1 MEEPAAAEEW
11 QGATQKRKAWAKS
24 RDSWQA
30 SEAED
35 LSAAATQLA
44 RGEEEEE
51 DDEEEEEE
59 EEEDRER
66 DHLAGGKLPLA
77 AESGHSVPN
86 EKIAIWL
93 KDCRTPLGASLDEQS
108 NPLLKGML
116 VRNGGSFEDDLSLGA
131 EANHLRSDTHMETCN
146 GMLAKEKRLQ
156 FHQKGRSM
164 NSTGSGKS
172 SATVSSVSELLELYE
187 EDPEEVLYNLGF
199 GRDEPDIASKIPA
212 RFFNSSSFARGIDIK
227 VFLNAQMQRMEV
239 ENPNFA
245 LTSRF
250 RQIEVL
256 TTVAN
261 AFSSLYS
268 QVSGTPLQKIG
279 SMNSVSSSK
288 EASSPPPLNRSNT
301 ASRLMKTLS
310 KLNLCGA
317 QQADSSGCSTPS
329 PVEKGKGPAETES
342 EENDAKND
350 SKLPK
355 FSKKKDSPSFLATVK
370 EEIASSQSNATDTHR
385 LEIVPAGTDDKHEN
399 TVSAA
404 DVQNSRLVSPQ
415 DRQCGESG
423 LLDPSSLSSSPSAP
437 NTTTCESGAPAQRPP
452 VASVGREPCMPLAN
466 PSVMNLMLQQKD
478 SFEMEEIQ
486 STEGD
491 LPHVP
496 ASHQLA
502 VTKSRKDQL
511 LRTASQHS
519 DSSGFAE
526 DSSTD
531 CSPFN
536 QLQVQESL
544 QGMGSSAD
552 SCDSETTVTSH
563 SEEQKTP
570 IAKERPCFNKFEEEE
585 EEEEDDDEEDDIS
598 QVEKGKVEAYSE
610 NLRKDGK
617 RNCDYEAEQNNGG
630 ESKSSHVSKIV
641 GGEDS
646 SKDEGIFSE
655 QKELELLEEGSDES
669 DVDNDTTFEFPQY
682 QTHHILKSLESLE
695 GDSSSPSSLDRV
707 HVALQRA
714 RMRVIGTSDS
724 RAGRSFFK
732 SKDLLRKQRQ
742 WLAES
747 GYPLRRSQSLPT
759 ALLNPVKVVSSVNVQ
774 LTPGKETL
782 CGPPSFTY
790 KYTHME
796 EDEKLTSEDDKQ
808 EDQAATSQPVCKSTL
823 FIATSSSK
831 REVPQA
837 GLRRLSEAPSP
848 TRGQSCPLQTP
859 AHMSQSTCS
868 LHSLPAEWLDRPLCE
883 HMRTL
888 STHSVPS
895 ISGSSLSA
903 LLSPFSCPFSPR
915 HSGYSHRPHAINP
928 PSTVEMQL
936 RRVLHDIRNS
946 LQNLS
951 QYPVMRG
958 QDLSAATGYTTQRSS
973 ILPLY
978 ENTFQELQVVR
989 RNLNLFRTQMM
1000 DLELAMLRQQT
1011 TVYQHMTEEE
1021 RYEADQLQSLR
1032 KSVRMELQELE
1043 MQLEERLL
1051 ALEDQLRSLHMSSP
1065 YRPQTHLGMYGS
1077 RSADNLSCPSP
1088 LNVIEPVSELMREQ
1102 SFLKS
1107 ELGLG
1112 LGDLGLEN
1120 LPAEGTESV
1129 FSHGNS
1135 DSSSVCSTASRK
1147 AGVGSSELTGKSK
1160 SQSKKLYRASVA
1172 LTPTPPVRTGTGQQ
1186 VESSEEFADSK
1197 PEMEHK
1203 LERVPLVPSFDEIHR
1218 SVEQEELQQVIRER
1232 KPWQSAVSCAPCPK
1246 LLVRKK
1252 TNIGNCHDR
1261 HMGLS
1266 QCRNRYH
1273 VTQE

>member
-1 MEEPAAAEEW
+1 MF
-11 QGATQKRKAWAKS
+11 S
-24 RDSWQA
+24 
-30 SEAED
+30 
-35 LSAAATQLA
+35 
-44 RGEEEEE
+44 
-51 DDEEEEEE
+51 
-59 EEEDRER
+59 
-66 DHLAGGKLPLA
+66 
-77 AESGHSVPN
+77 
-86 EKIAIWL
+86 
-93 KDCRTPLGASLDEQS
+93 
-108 NPLLKGML
+108 GML

-131 EANHLRSDTHMETCN
+131 EANHLRSDTQTETCN
-146 GMLAKEKRLQ
+146 GVLAKDRRLQ

-227 VFLNAQMQRMEV
+227 VFLNAQIQRMEV
-239 ENPNFA
+239 ENPSFA

-288 EASSPPPLNRSNT
+288 EASSPPPLKHSKS

-310 KLNLCGA
+310 KLNLCGT
-317 QQADSSGCSTPS
+317 QQADGSSSSIPS
-329 PVEKGKGPAETES
+329 PVEKGKGPAEVGS
-342 EENDAKND
+342 EENDVKNEA
-350 SKLPK
+350 KLPK
-355 FSKKKDSPSFLATVK
+355 YPKKKDCPSFLATVK
-370 EEIASSQSNATDTHR
+370 EEIAISQTKAANAERPAH
-385 LEIVPAGTDDKHEN
+385 LPAGTGGAQEGSVPPADGQEGRLA
-399 TVSAA
+399 SAE
-404 DVQNSRLVSPQ
+404 
-415 DRQCGESG
+415 DRPCEEPG
-423 LLDPSSLSSSPSAP
+423 LLDSPGLSSSSS
-437 NTTTCESGAPAQRPP
+437 TSDSSVLTQRLST
-452 VASVGREPCMPLAN
+452 ASPGRDPCAPLAN

-491 LPHVP
+491 LPHVS
-496 ASHQLA
+496 ATHQLA

-526 DSSTD
+526 DSTD

-570 IAKERPCFNKFEEEE
+570 IAKELPCFDKFEEEE
-585 EEEEDDDEEDDIS
+585 EDDEEEDYDDDEEDIMS
-598 QVEKGKVEAYSE
+598 QVERRKVGTSSDSRRSE
-610 NLRKDGK
+610 DRKFSDC
-617 RNCDYEAEQNNGG
+617 RTEQNQGQ
-630 ESKSSHVSKIV
+630 ESKSSHVSETV
-641 GGEDS
+641 QGEVS
-646 SKDEGIFSE
+646 SKEEDISSE
-655 QKELELLEEGSDES
+655 HKESDLLEEGS
-669 DVDNDTTFEFPQY
+669 VFEFPQY
-682 QTHHILKSLESLE
+682 HTHHILRSMQSLE
-695 GDSSSPSSLDRV
+695 GDGSSTSSVDRV
-707 HVALQRA
+707 QVALQRA
-714 RMRVIGTSDS
+714 ELRIINSPDS
-724 RAGRSFFK
+724 KARCTLLK
-732 SKDLLRKQRQ
+732 SKDLLRKQKL
-742 WLAES
+742 WFAEP
-747 GYPLRRSQSLPT
+747 GFPLRRSQSLPT
-759 ALLNPVKVVSSVNVQ
+759 ALLNPVKVVSSMNVQ

-782 CGPPSFTY
+782 CSPPSFTY
-790 KYTHME
+790 KYTQVE
-796 EDEKLTSEDDKQ
+796 EDKKAASEDDRS
-808 EDQAATSQPVCKSTL
+808 EDEAASSHPVCKSTL
-823 FIATSSSK
+823 FIAPSSSK
-831 REVPQA
+831 KEVPQA
-837 GLRRLSEAPSP
+837 GPSRLPEELSP
-848 TRGQSCPLQTP
+848 TRVQSCPLHTP
-859 AHMSQSTCS
+859 AAMSQSTCS
-868 LHSLPAEWLDRPLCE
+868 LHSLPTEWQDRPLCE

-888 STHSVPS
+888 SSHSVPS
-895 ISGSSLSA
+895 ISGSSFSA
-903 LLSPFSCPFSPR
+903 MLPPFSCPFFPR
-915 HSGYSHRPHAINP
+915 HGVPHRPPAMNP

-1000 DLELAMLRQQT
+1000 DLELTMLRQQT

-1021 RYEADQLQSLR
+1021 RFEADQLQSLR

-1043 MQLEERLL
+1043 MQLEDRLL

-1065 YRPQTHLGMYGS
+1065 YRPQTHIGMYGS

-1088 LNVIEPVSELMREQ
+1088 LNVIEPVSELIREQ

-1112 LGDLGLEN
+1112 LGELGLET
-1120 LPAEGTESV
+1120 LPAEGAESV

-1135 DSSSVCSTASRK
+1135 DSSSVCSGHTGRK
-1147 AGVGSSELTGKSK
+1147 AK

-1172 LTPTPPVRTGTGQQ
+1172 LTPTPPVRAGTGQP
-1186 VESSEEFADSK
+1186 VESSEEFADSR
-1197 PEMEHK
+1197 PEVEHK
-1203 LERVPLVPSFDEIHR
+1203 LEKVPLMPSVDEIHKA
-1218 SVEQEELQQVIRER
+1218 VEQEELQQVIREIKESIVGEIR
-1232 KPWQSAVSCAPCPK
+1232 REIVSGLLAAVSPQSRSATAK
-1246 LLVRKK
+1246 Q
-1252 TNIGNCHDR
+1252 D
-1261 HMGLS
+1261 
-1266 QCRNRYH
+1266 
-1273 VTQE
+1273 TQP

>member
-1 MEEPAAAEEW
+1 
-11 QGATQKRKAWAKS
+11 
-24 RDSWQA
+24 
-30 SEAED
+30 
-35 LSAAATQLA
+35 
-44 RGEEEEE
+44 
-51 DDEEEEEE
+51 
-59 EEEDRER
+59 
-66 DHLAGGKLPLA
+66 
-77 AESGHSVPN
+77 HSVPN

-131 EANHLRSDTHMETCN
+131 EANHLRSDTQMETCN
-146 GMLAKEKRLQ
+146 GVLAKDRRLQ

-172 SATVSSVSELLELYE
+172 STTVSSVSELLELYE

-227 VFLNAQMQRMEV
+227 VFLNAQIQRMEV
-239 ENPNFA
+239 ENPSFA

-317 QQADSSGCSTPS
+317 QQADGSSCSSPS
-329 PVEKGKGPAETES
+329 PVEKGKSLAEVGS
-342 EENDAKND
+342 EENDVKNE

-355 FSKKKDSPSFLATVK
+355 YSKKKDSPSFLATVK
-370 EEIASSQSNATDTHR
+370 EEIASGQAKAVNTQR
-385 LEIVPAGTDDKHEN
+385 PADLPAVTDDMREG
-399 TVSAA
+399 TVPPT
-404 DVQNSRLVSPQ
+404 DVQGGRLASAQ
-415 DRQCGESG
+415 DRPCEELG
-423 LLDPSSLSSSPSAP
+423 LLDSPGLSSSSSTSDSSVLTQRLSTASPGRDPCAP
-437 NTTTCESGAPAQRPP
+437 LT
-452 VASVGREPCMPLAN
+452 N
-466 PSVMNLMLQQKD
+466 PSITNLMLQQKD

-496 ASHQLA
+496 ATHQLA

-570 IAKERPCFNKFEEEE
+570 IAKELPCFDKFEEEE
-585 EEEEDDDEEDDIS
+585 EEDEEEDDDDEEDIIS
-598 QVEKGKVEAYSE
+598 QVERQKVGASSDDRSKED
-610 NLRKDGK
+610 RKVI
-617 RNCDYEAEQNNGG
+617 DYKTEQDEGQ
-630 ESKSSHVSKIV
+630 ESKSSHISERVQ
-641 GGEDS
+641 GEIS
-646 SKDEGIFSE
+646 SKEEDISSE
-655 QKELELLEEGSDES
+655 QKESDLLEEGGI
-669 DVDNDTTFEFPQY
+669 FEFPQY
-682 QTHHILKSLESLE
+682 HTHHILKSMESLE
-695 GDSSSPSSLDRV
+695 GGGSSPSSVDRV

-714 RMRVIGTSDS
+714 EMRIISSPDS
-724 RAGRSFFK
+724 RARCTLLK
-732 SKDLLRKQRQ
+732 SKDLLRKQRL
-742 WLAES
+742 WFAES

-782 CGPPSFTY
+782 CSPPSFTY
-790 KYTHME
+790 KYTRVE
-796 EDEKLTSEDDKQ
+796 EDEKAASGNDKSED
-808 EDQAATSQPVCKSTL
+808 EAAASQPVCKSTL
-823 FIATSSSK
+823 FIAPSSSK
-831 REVPQA
+831 KEMPQT
-837 GLRRLSEAPSP
+837 GPTRLSEELSP
-848 TRGQSCPLQTP
+848 TRVQSCPLHTAAP
-859 AHMSQSTCS
+859 MSQSTCS
-868 LHSLPAEWLDRPLCE
+868 LHSLPTEWQDRPLCE
-883 HMRTL
+883 HMRTF

-895 ISGSSLSA
+895 VSSSSFSA
-903 LLSPFSCPFSPR
+903 MLSPFSCPFFPR
-915 HSGYSHRPHAINP
+915 HGVPHRPLAVNP

-1000 DLELAMLRQQT
+1000 DLELTMLRQQT

-1065 YRPQTHLGMYGS
+1065 YRPQTHIGMYGS

-1088 LNVIEPVSELMREQ
+1088 LNVIEPVSELIREQ

-1112 LGDLGLEN
+1112 LGELGLET

-1135 DSSSVCSTASRK
+1135 DSSSVCSGHTGRK
-1147 AGVGSSELTGKSK
+1147 GGVGSSELIGKSK

-1172 LTPTPPVRTGTGQQ
+1172 LTPTPPVRVSTGQQ
-1186 VESSEEFADSK
+1186 VEISEEFADSK
-1197 PEMEHK
+1197 PEVEHK
-1203 LERVPLVPSFDEIHR
+1203 LEKVPLMPSVDEIHKT
-1218 SVEQEELQQVIRER
+1218 VEQEELQQVIREIKESIVGEIR
-1232 KPWQSAVSCAPCPK
+1232 REIVSGLLAAVSPQSRSPTAK
-1246 LLVRKK
+1246 Q
-1252 TNIGNCHDR
+1252 D
-1261 HMGLS
+1261 
-1266 QCRNRYH
+1266 
-1273 VTQE
+1273 TQ

>member
-1 MEEPAAAEEW
+1 
-11 QGATQKRKAWAKS
+11 
-24 RDSWQA
+24 
-30 SEAED
+30 
-35 LSAAATQLA
+35 
-44 RGEEEEE
+44 
-51 DDEEEEEE
+51 
-59 EEEDRER
+59 
-66 DHLAGGKLPLA
+66 
-77 AESGHSVPN
+77 
-86 EKIAIWL
+86 
-93 KDCRTPLGASLDEQS
+93 
-108 NPLLKGML
+108 ML

-131 EANHLRSDTHMETCN
+131 EANHLRSDTQTETCN
-146 GMLAKEKRLQ
+146 AVPAKERRLQ

-227 VFLNAQMQRMEV
+227 VFLNAQIQRMEV
-239 ENPNFA
+239 ENPSFA

-310 KLNLCGA
+310 KLNLCGT
-317 QQADSSGCSTPS
+317 QQVDGSGSSTPS
-329 PVEKGKGPAETES
+329 PVEKGKSPAELGS
-342 EENDAKND
+342 EENDVKNE

-355 FSKKKDSPSFLATVK
+355 CSKKKDSPSFLATVK
-370 EEIASSQSNATDTHR
+370 EEIASSQTNTVDKHK
-385 LEIVPAGTDDKHEN
+385 PANLPAETDDKREG
-399 TVSAA
+399 TVPAA
-404 DVQNSRLVSPQ
+404 DVQSSSSASAQ
-415 DRQCGESG
+415 DRPCEESC
-423 LLDPSSLSSSPSAP
+423 LPDLPSLSSNSSTSNSNIP
-437 NTTTCESGAPAQRPP
+437 TQRLP
-452 VASVGREPCMPLAN
+452 VAQPGRDSCTPLTN
-466 PSVMNLMLQQKD
+466 PSIMNLVLQQKD

-491 LPHVP
+491 LPQVS
-496 ASHQLA
+496 ASYQLA

-511 LRTASQHS
+511 LRTTSQHS

-570 IAKERPCFNKFEEEE
+570 IAKELPCFNKFEEEDE
-585 EEEEDDDEEDDIS
+585 DNGDEDDDDEDEEDIIS
-598 QVEKGKVEAYSE
+598 QVERQKVGGPENRKSE
-610 NLRKDGK
+610 DRKII
-617 RNCDYEAEQNNGG
+617 DYETEQNQGV
-630 ESKSSHVSKIV
+630 ESKSSHISETVQ
-641 GGEDS
+641 GEVS
-646 SKDEGIFSE
+646 SKEEDISSE
-655 QKELELLEEGSDES
+655 QKEFDLLEEDS
-669 DVDNDTTFEFPQY
+669 VFEFPQY
-682 QTHHILKSLESLE
+682 HTHHILKSVESLE
-695 GDSSSPSSLDRV
+695 GGGSSASSVDRV

-714 RMRVIGTSDS
+714 EMRIVSTSDS
-724 RAGRSFFK
+724 RAGRTLLK
-732 SKDLLRKQRQ
+732 SKDLLRKQRL
-742 WLAES
+742 WFSET

-782 CGPPSFTY
+782 CSAPSFTY
-790 KYTHME
+790 KYTRAE
-796 EDEKLTSEDDKQ
+796 ETEKGMSDNDKSEG
-808 EDQAATSQPVCKSTL
+808 EAATSQPVCKSTL
-823 FIATSSSK
+823 FIAPSSSK
-831 REVPQA
+831 KEVPQT
-837 GLRRLSEAPSP
+837 GPNKLSEEPSP
-848 TRGQSCPLQTP
+848 TSVQSCPLHAP

-868 LHSLPAEWLDRPLCE
+868 LHSLPTEWQDRPLCE
-883 HMRTL
+883 HLRTL

-895 ISGSSLSA
+895 ISGSSFSA
-903 LLSPFSCPFSPR
+903 LPSPFGCSFSPR
-915 HSGYSHRPHAINP
+915 HAGFPHRPHAINP

-958 QDLSAATGYTTQRSS
+958 QDLSAATSYTTQRSS

-1000 DLELAMLRQQT
+1000 DLELTMLRQQT

-1051 ALEDQLRSLHMSSP
+1051 ALEDQLRSMHMSSP
-1065 YRPQTHLGMYGS
+1065 YRPQMHVGMYGS

-1088 LNVIEPVSELMREQ
+1088 LNVIEPVSELIREQ

-1112 LGDLGLEN
+1112 LGDLGLET
-1120 LPAEGTESV
+1120 LPAEGTESI

-1135 DSSSVCSTASRK
+1135 DSSSVCSGPAGRK
-1147 AGVGSSELTGKSK
+1147 AGVGFSELTGRSK
-1160 SQSKKLYRASVA
+1160 SQSKRLYRASVA
-1172 LTPTPPVRTGTGQQ
+1172 LTPTPPVRAGTAQQ
-1186 VESSEEFADSK
+1186 VESSEELADSK
-1197 PEMEHK
+1197 PEVEHK
-1203 LERVPLVPSFDEIHR
+1203 LEKVPLMPSVEEIHKT
-1218 SVEQEELQQVIRER
+1218 VEQEELQQVIREIKESIVGEIR
-1232 KPWQSAVSCAPCPK
+1232 REIVSGLLAAVSPQSRSGTAK
-1246 LLVRKK
+1246 Q
-1252 TNIGNCHDR
+1252 D
-1261 HMGLS
+1261 
-1266 QCRNRYH
+1266 
-1273 VTQE
+1273 TQP

>member
-1 MEEPAAAEEW
+1 RDNCCYHKLVTHCKEGHEAASF
-11 QGATQKRKAWAKS
+11 KS
-24 RDSWQA
+24 SIN
-30 SEAED
+30 
-35 LSAAATQLA
+35 LFC
-44 RGEEEEE
+44 GF
-51 DDEEEEEE
+51 
-59 EEEDRER
+59 
-66 DHLAGGKLPLA
+66 
-77 AESGHSVPN
+77 
-86 EKIAIWL
+86 
-93 KDCRTPLGASLDEQS
+93 RTPLGASLDEQS

-131 EANHLRSDTHMETCN
+131 EGKGFMAGVSVSVASN
-146 GMLAKEKRLQ
+146 GVPAKERRLQ

-227 VFLNAQMQRMEV
+227 VFLNAQIQRMEV

-310 KLNLCGA
+310 KLNLCGT
-317 QQADSSGCSTPS
+317 QQADGSGCTTPS
-329 PVEKGKGPAETES
+329 PVEKGKCLSELGS
-342 EENDAKND
+342 EENDVQNE

-355 FSKKKDSPSFLATVK
+355 YSKKKDSPSFLATVK
-370 EEIASSQSNATDTHR
+370 EEIASSQTNAADTHKPANF
-385 LEIVPAGTDDKHEN
+385 PAGTDDKREG
-399 TVSAA
+399 TVLSA
-404 DVQNSRLVSPQ
+404 DMQSSSRLASAQ
-415 DRQCGESG
+415 DRLCEESG
-423 LLDPSSLSSSPSAP
+423 LLDSPNLSSSSSTSNSSTPTQRLPAP
-437 NTTTCESGAPAQRPP
+437 LPGRDSCAP
-452 VASVGREPCMPLAN
+452 LTN
-466 PSVMNLMLQQKD
+466 PSIMNLMLQQKD

-491 LPHVP
+491 LPHIP
-496 ASHQLA
+496 TSHQLA

-531 CSPFN
+531 CSSFN
-536 QLQVQESL
+536 QLQIQESL

-570 IAKERPCFNKFEEEE
+570 VAKELPCFNKFEEEE
-585 EEEEDDDEEDDIS
+585 DDDEDDDDDEEDIVS
-598 QVEKGKVEAYSE
+598 QLERQKVGIPSE
-610 NLRKDGK
+610 NRRSEDRKHI
-617 RNCDYEAEQNNGG
+617 DYETEQNQEG
-630 ESKSSHVSKIV
+630 ESKSSQISETVQGKV
-641 GGEDS
+641 S
-646 SKDEGIFSE
+646 SKEEDISSE
-655 QKELELLEEGSDES
+655 QKEMDPLEEDS
-669 DVDNDTTFEFPQY
+669 VFEFPQY
-682 QTHHILKSLESLE
+682 HTHHILKSMASLE
-695 GDSSSPSSLDRV
+695 GGGSSPSSIDRV

-714 RMRVIGTSDS
+714 EMRIVSTSDS
-724 RAGRSFFK
+724 RAGRTLLK
-732 SKDLLRKQRQ
+732 SKDLLRKQRL
-742 WLAES
+742 WFAES

-759 ALLNPVKVVSSVNVQ
+759 ALLNPVRVVSSVNVQ
-774 LTPGKETL
+774 LNPGKETL
-782 CGPPSFTY
+782 CSPLSFTY
-790 KYTHME
+790 KYTREE
-796 EDEKLTSEDDKQ
+796 EDEKVTSKNDKSED
-808 EDQAATSQPVCKSTL
+808 ETATSQPVCKSTL
-823 FIATSSSK
+823 FIAPSSSK
-831 REVPQA
+831 KEVPQS
-837 GLRRLSEAPSP
+837 GPNRLLEEQSP
-848 TRGQSCPLQTP
+848 TRVQSCPLHTP

-868 LHSLPAEWLDRPLCE
+868 LHSLPLEWQDRPLCE
-883 HMRTL
+883 HARTL

-895 ISGSSLSA
+895 ISGSSFNTFFV
-903 LLSPFSCPFSPR
+903 PFSCPFSPR
-915 HSGYSHRPHAINP
+915 HAGFSHRPHAINP

-1000 DLELAMLRQQT
+1000 DLELTMLRQQT

-1065 YRPQTHLGMYGS
+1065 YRPQTHVGMYGS

-1088 LNVIEPVSELMREQ
+1088 LNVIEPVSELIREQ

-1107 ELGLG
+1107 ELGLD
-1112 LGDLGLEN
+1112 LGDLGLET

-1135 DSSSVCSTASRK
+1135 DSSSVCSSHAGRK

-1172 LTPTPPVRTGTGQQ
+1172 LTPTPPMRPSAGQQ
-1186 VESSEEFADSK
+1186 AEGSEELADST
-1197 PEMEHK
+1197 PEVEHK
-1203 LERVPLVPSFDEIHR
+1203 LEKVPFMPSVDEIHKT
-1218 SVEQEELQQVIRER
+1218 VEQEELQQVIREIKESIVGEIR
-1232 KPWQSAVSCAPCPK
+1232 REIVSGLLAAVSPQSRSATAK
-1246 LLVRKK
+1246 Q
-1252 TNIGNCHDR
+1252 D
-1261 HMGLS
+1261 
-1266 QCRNRYH
+1266 
-1273 VTQE
+1273 TQ

>member
-1 MEEPAAAEEW
+1 MEEPAAAAER
-11 QGATQKRKAWAKS
+11 QGATQKRKAWARS

-30 SEAED
+30 SEAEEP
-35 LSAAATQLA
+35 AAAA
-44 RGEEEEE
+44 A
-51 DDEEEEEE
+51 
-59 EEEDRER
+59 EDREQ
-66 DHLAGGKLPLA
+66 DAEQDAEDLAGGKLPPA
-77 AESGHSVPN
+77 AAAGHGVPN

-131 EANHLRSDTHMETCN
+131 EANHLRSDTQMETCN
-146 GMLAKEKRLQ
+146 GMLAKERRLQ
-156 FHQKGRSM
+156 FHQKERSM

-317 QQADSSGCSTPS
+317 QQADGGGCSTPS
-329 PVEKGKGPAETES
+329 PVDKGKSPVELGS
-342 EENDAKND
+342 EENDGKNE

-355 FSKKKDSPSFLATVK
+355 HSKKKDSPSLLATVK
-370 EEIASSQSNATDTHR
+370 EEMAAYQTNTTDMHKPAN
-385 LEIVPAGTDDKHEN
+385 LPAGTNDMQES
-399 TVSAA
+399 TVPSA
-404 DVQNSRLVSPQ
+404 DVLNSKLESPPH
-415 DRQCGESG
+415 RPCEESD
-423 LLDPSSLSSSPSAP
+423 LLDSPNLSSDS
-437 NTTTCESGAPAQRPP
+437 NTSSESESSTQMQRPP
-452 VASVGREPCMPLAN
+452 TSSPGKEPCAPIAN
-466 PSVMNLMLQQKD
+466 PSIMNLMLPQKD

-491 LPHVP
+491 VPHVP
-496 ASHQLA
+496 ASHQLVVA
-502 VTKSRKDQL
+502 KSRKDQL

-531 CSPFN
+531 CFSFN
-536 QLQVQESL
+536 HLQVHESL

-570 IAKERPCFNKFEEEE
+570 IAKELLFFSKFEEEE
-585 EEEEDDDEEDDIS
+585 EDEDDDEEEDEDVLS
-598 QVEKGKVEAYSE
+598 EMERRKVEASSE
-610 NLRKDGK
+610 NRRKDGK
-617 RNCDYEAEQNNGG
+617 NIPEYETEQKQEG
-630 ESKSSHVSKIV
+630 ESKSSHISETVQAEV
-641 GGEDS
+641 S
-646 SKDEGIFSE
+646 SKGENISNE
-655 QKELELLEEGSDES
+655 QKELELLEEDSDES
-669 DVDNDTTFEFPQY
+669 DLDKSSAFEFPQY
-682 QTHHILKSLESLE
+682 QTHHILKPVESLE
-695 GDSSSPSSLDRV
+695 AGGSLPSSVDRV

-714 RMRVIGTSDS
+714 QMKIIGTSDS
-724 RAGRSFFK
+724 RAGRTLLK
-732 SKDLLRKQRQ
+732 SKDLLKKQRC
-742 WLAES
+742 WFAES

-774 LTPGKETL
+774 LTPGRETL
-782 CGPPSFTY
+782 CSPPSFTY
-790 KYTHME
+790 KYTPV
-796 EDEKLTSEDDKQ
+796 EDNENLPSEKDKSEGKP
-808 EDQAATSQPVCKSTL
+808 AASQPVCRSTL
-823 FIATSSSK
+823 FIAPSSSK
-831 REVPQA
+831 KE
-837 GLRRLSEAPSP
+837 
-848 TRGQSCPLQTP
+848 
-859 AHMSQSTCS
+859 MSQSGPSRLPEEPSHARVQSCLLHIPAHLSQSACS
-868 LHSLPAEWLDRPLCE
+868 LHSLHSEWQDRPLCE

-895 ISGSSLSA
+895 ISGSSFGA
-903 LLSPFSCPFSPR
+903 ALSPFGCPFSPR
-915 HSGYSHRPHAINP
+915 HAAYSHRPQAINP

-958 QDLSAATGYTTQRSS
+958 HDLSAATSYTTQRSS

-1000 DLELAMLRQQT
+1000 DLELTMLRQQT

-1065 YRPQTHLGMYGS
+1065 YRPQTHM
-1077 RSADNLSCPSP
+1077 
-1088 LNVIEPVSELMREQ
+1088 VSELIREQ

-1112 LGDLGLEN
+1112 LGDLGLET
-1120 LPAEGTESV
+1120 LPAEGSESV

-1135 DSSSVCSTASRK
+1135 DSSSVCSSHASRK
-1147 AGVGSSELTGKSK
+1147 AGVGSSERTGKSK

-1172 LTPTPPVRTGTGQQ
+1172 LTPTPPVRAGAGQQ
-1186 VESSEEFADSK
+1186 VESSEELTDSK
-1197 PEMEHK
+1197 SEVEHK
-1203 LERVPLVPSFDEIHR
+1203 LEKAPLVPSVDEIHK
-1218 SVEQEELQQVIRER
+1218 SVEQEELQQVIREIKESIVGEIR
-1232 KPWQSAVSCAPCPK
+1232 REIVSGLLAAVSPPSRSATAK
-1246 LLVRKK
+1246 Q
-1252 TNIGNCHDR
+1252 D
-1261 HMGLS
+1261 S
-1266 QCRNRYH
+1266 QP
-1273 VTQE
+1273 

>member
-1 MEEPAAAEEW
+1 
-11 QGATQKRKAWAKS
+11 
-24 RDSWQA
+24 
-30 SEAED
+30 
-35 LSAAATQLA
+35 
-44 RGEEEEE
+44 
-51 DDEEEEEE
+51 
-59 EEEDRER
+59 
-66 DHLAGGKLPLA
+66 
-77 AESGHSVPN
+77 
-86 EKIAIWL
+86 
-93 KDCRTPLGASLDEQS
+93 
-108 NPLLKGML
+108 
-116 VRNGGSFEDDLSLGA
+116 NGV
-131 EANHLRSDTHMETCN
+131 
-146 GMLAKEKRLQ
+146 LAKDRRLQ

-227 VFLNAQMQRMEV
+227 VFLNAQIQRMEV
-239 ENPNFA
+239 ENPSFA

-288 EASSPPPLNRSNT
+288 EASSPPPLNHSNT
-301 ASRLMKTLS
+301 ASRLIKTLS
-310 KLNLCGA
+310 KLNLYGT
-317 QQADSSGCSTPS
+317 QQADSSG
-329 PVEKGKGPAETES
+329 
-342 EENDAKND
+342 
-350 SKLPK
+350 
-355 FSKKKDSPSFLATVK
+355 
-370 EEIASSQSNATDTHR
+370 
-385 LEIVPAGTDDKHEN
+385 
-399 TVSAA
+399 
-404 DVQNSRLVSPQ
+404 
-415 DRQCGESG
+415 
-423 LLDPSSLSSSPSAP
+423 SSSPSPADKGKSPAEVGNEENDVKNETKLPKHPKKKDCLPFLAP
-437 NTTTCESGAPAQRPP
+437 VKEE
-452 VASVGREPCMPLAN
+452 VASNQTKAANAERPAHLPAVAGAAQEGAVPPADGQGGRLTNAQDGPCEEPGLLDSPGLSSSSSTSDSSVLTQRLSTAWPGRDPCAPLAN
-466 PSVMNLMLQQKD
+466 PSIVNLMLQQKD

-491 LPHVP
+491 LPHVS
-496 ASHQLA
+496 ATHQLA

-526 DSSTD
+526 DSTD

-563 SEEQKTP
+563 GEEQKTP
-570 IAKERPCFNKFEEEE
+570 IAKELPCFEKF
-585 EEEEDDDEEDDIS
+585 EEEEDDDDEEDYDDDEEDILS
-598 QVEKGKVEAYSE
+598 QVETRKVGSSSDSRRSE
-610 NLRKDGK
+610 DRKFSDCK
-617 RNCDYEAEQNNGG
+617 TVQNRGQ
-630 ESKSSHVSKIV
+630 ESKSSHISETVQ
-641 GGEDS
+641 GEAS
-646 SKDEGIFSE
+646 SQQEDISSE
-655 QKELELLEEGSDES
+655 QKESDMLVEGN
-669 DVDNDTTFEFPQY
+669 VFEFPQY
-682 QTHHILKSLESLE
+682 HTHHILKSMQSLE
-695 GDSSSPSSLDRV
+695 GGDSSTSSVDRIQ
-707 HVALQRA
+707 VALQRA
-714 RMRVIGTSDS
+714 ELRIINSPNS
-724 RAGRSFFK
+724 KARSTLLK
-732 SKDLLRKQRQ
+732 SKDLLKKQTL
-742 WLAES
+742 WFTES

-782 CGPPSFTY
+782 CSPPSFTY
-790 KYTHME
+790 KYTQME
-796 EDEKLTSEDDKQ
+796 EDKKAASDNDRYED
-808 EDQAATSQPVCKSTL
+808 EAASSHPVCKSTL
-823 FIATSSSK
+823 FIAPSSSK
-831 REVPQA
+831 KDVPQA
-837 GLRRLSEAPSP
+837 GSSRLSEELSP
-848 TRGQSCPLQTP
+848 TRVQSCPLHTP
-859 AHMSQSTCS
+859 AAMSQSTCS
-868 LHSLPAEWLDRPLCE
+868 LHSLPTEWQDRPLCE

-888 STHSVPS
+888 STHSIPS
-895 ISGSSLSA
+895 ISGSSFSA
-903 LLSPFSCPFSPR
+903 MLSPFSCPFFPR
-915 HSGYSHRPHAINP
+915 HGVPHRPLAMNP

-951 QYPVMRG
+951 QYPVMRS

-1000 DLELAMLRQQT
+1000 DLELTMLRQQT

-1021 RYEADQLQSLR
+1021 RFEADQLQSLR

-1051 ALEDQLRSLHMSSP
+1051 ALEDQLRSLHMASP
-1065 YRPQTHLGMYGS
+1065 YRPQTHIGMYGS

-1088 LNVIEPVSELMREQ
+1088 LNVIEPVSELIREQ

-1112 LGDLGLEN
+1112 LGELGLET

-1135 DSSSVCSTASRK
+1135 DSSSVCSGHTGRK
-1147 AGVGSSELTGKSK
+1147 AK
-1160 SQSKKLYRASVA
+1160 SQSRKLYRASVA
-1172 LTPTPPVRTGTGQQ
+1172 LTPTPPVRAGTGQL
-1186 VESSEEFADSK
+1186 VEGSEELADSK
-1197 PEMEHK
+1197 PEVEHR
-1203 LERVPLVPSFDEIHR
+1203 LEKVPLMPSVDEIHKA
-1218 SVEQEELQQVIRER
+1218 VEQEELQQVIREIKESIVGEIR
-1232 KPWQSAVSCAPCPK
+1232 REIVSGLLAAVSPQSRSATAK
-1246 LLVRKK
+1246 Q
-1252 TNIGNCHDR
+1252 D
-1261 HMGLS
+1261 
-1266 QCRNRYH
+1266 
-1273 VTQE
+1273 TQP

>member
-1 MEEPAAAEEW
+1 MEQPPAAEEW

-35 LSAAATQLA
+35 FSAAALA
-44 RGEEEEE
+44 RGEEEE
-51 DDEEEEEE
+51 
-59 EEEDRER
+59 
-66 DHLAGGKLPLA
+66 GC
-77 AESGHSVPN
+77 HSVPN

-131 EANHLRSDTHMETCN
+131 EANHLRSDTQTETCN
-146 GMLAKEKRLQ
+146 GVLAKDRRLQ

-227 VFLNAQMQRMEV
+227 VFLNAQIQRMEV
-239 ENPNFA
+239 ENPSFA

-310 KLNLCGA
+310 KLNLCGT
-317 QQADSSGCSTPS
+317 QQADGSSCSSPS
-329 PVEKGKGPAETES
+329 PVEKGRSPAEVGS
-342 EENDAKND
+342 EENDAKNE
-350 SKLPK
+350 SKLAKYP
-355 FSKKKDSPSFLATVK
+355 KKKDCPSFLATVK
-370 EEIASSQSNATDTHR
+370 EEIASSQTKAASTER
-385 LEIVPAGTDDKHEN
+385 PAHLPAMTDDAQEG
-399 TVSAA
+399 TVPPV
-404 DVQNSRLVSPQ
+404 DVQGGRLTSAQ
-415 DRQCGESG
+415 DRPCEESS
-423 LLDPSSLSSSPSAP
+423 LLDSPGLSSSSS
-437 NTTTCESGAPAQRPP
+437 TSDSSVLTQRLST
-452 VASVGREPCMPLAN
+452 ASPGRDPCAPLAN
-466 PSVMNLMLQQKD
+466 PFITNLMLQQKD

-491 LPHVP
+491 LPHVS
-496 ASHQLA
+496 ATHQLA

-570 IAKERPCFNKFEEEE
+570 IAKELPSFDKFEEEE
-585 EEEEDDDEEDDIS
+585 EEDDEEEDYDDDEEDIIS
-598 QVEKGKVEAYSE
+598 QVERRKVVGTSDSKRSE
-610 NLRKDGK
+610 DRKI
-617 RNCDYEAEQNNGG
+617 NDYKTEQNQGQ
-630 ESKSSHVSKIV
+630 ESKSSHISETVQ
-641 GGEDS
+641 GEVS
-646 SKDEGIFSE
+646 SKEEDTSSE
-655 QKELELLEEGSDES
+655 QKELDLLEEGS
-669 DVDNDTTFEFPQY
+669 VFEFPQY
-682 QTHHILKSLESLE
+682 HTHHILKSVGSLE
-695 GDSSSPSSLDRV
+695 GGGSSPSSVDRV
-707 HVALQRA
+707 QVALQRA
-714 RMRVIGTSDS
+714 EMRIISSPDS
-724 RAGRSFFK
+724 KARCTLLK
-732 SKDLLRKQRQ
+732 SKDLLRKQRL
-742 WLAES
+742 WFAES

-782 CGPPSFTY
+782 CSPPSFTY
-790 KYTHME
+790 KYTRVQ
-796 EDEKLTSEDDKQ
+796 EDEKAASDNDRSED
-808 EDQAATSQPVCKSTL
+808 EAASGPVCKSTL
-823 FIATSSSK
+823 FIAPSSPK
-831 REVPQA
+831 KEVPQA
-837 GLRRLSEAPSP
+837 GPSRLSEELSP
-848 TRGQSCPLQTP
+848 TRAQSCPLHTP
-859 AHMSQSTCS
+859 AAMSQSTCS
-868 LHSLPAEWLDRPLCE
+868 LHSLPTEWQDRPLCE

-895 ISGSSLSA
+895 ISGSSFGA
-903 LLSPFSCPFSPR
+903 MLSPFNCPFFPR
-915 HSGYSHRPHAINP
+915 HGVPHRPLAINP

-958 QDLSAATGYTTQRSS
+958 QDLSATGYTTQRSS

-1000 DLELAMLRQQT
+1000 DLELTMLRQQT

-1065 YRPQTHLGMYGS
+1065 YRPQTHIGMYGS

-1088 LNVIEPVSELMREQ
+1088 LNVIEPVSELIREQ

-1112 LGDLGLEN
+1112 LGELGLET

-1135 DSSSVCSTASRK
+1135 DSSSVCSGHTGRK
-1147 AGVGSSELTGKSK
+1147 AK

-1172 LTPTPPVRTGTGQQ
+1172 LTPTPPARAGTGQQ
-1186 VESSEEFADSK
+1186 VESSEELADSK
-1197 PEMEHK
+1197 PEVEHK
-1203 LERVPLVPSFDEIHR
+1203 LEKVPLMPSVDEIHKT
-1218 SVEQEELQQVIRER
+1218 VEQEELQQVIREIKESIVGEIR
-1232 KPWQSAVSCAPCPK
+1232 REIVSGLLAAVSPQSRSATAK
-1246 LLVRKK
+1246 Q
-1252 TNIGNCHDR
+1252 D
-1261 HMGLS
+1261 
-1266 QCRNRYH
+1266 
-1273 VTQE
+1273 TQ

>member
-1 MEEPAAAEEW
+1 MEEPAAAEEQ
-11 QGATQKRKAWAKS
+11 QGATQKRKAWARS

-30 SEAED
+30 SEAEEP
-35 LSAAATQLA
+35 AAERA
-44 RGEEEEE
+44 RGEQEREQQQQQ
-51 DDEEEEEE
+51 EEEEEE
-59 EEEDRER
+59 RED
-66 DHLAGGKLPLA
+66 LAGGKLPPA
-77 AESGHSVPN
+77 AAAGHGVPD

-131 EANHLRSDTHMETCN
+131 EANHLRSDTQMETCN
-146 GMLAKEKRLQ
+146 GMLAKERRLQ

-317 QQADSSGCSTPS
+317 QQADSGGCSTPS
-329 PVEKGKGPAETES
+329 PVDKGKSPAELGS
-342 EENDAKND
+342 EENDVKNE

-355 FSKKKDSPSFLATVK
+355 HSKKKDSPSLLATVK
-370 EEIASSQSNATDTHR
+370 EEMAAYQTNTTDIHKPAD
-385 LEIVPAGTDDKHEN
+385 LPAGTNDMQKG
-399 TVSAA
+399 TVPSA
-404 DVQNSRLVSPQ
+404 DVPNSKLASPWHS
-415 DRQCGESG
+415 EEFH
-423 LLDPSSLSSSPSAP
+423 LLDSPNLSSDS
-437 NTTTCESGAPAQRPP
+437 NTSSESESSTQMQRPP
-452 VASVGREPCMPLAN
+452 TSSPGKEPCARIAN
-466 PSVMNLMLQQKD
+466 PSVMNLMLPQKD

-496 ASHQLA
+496 TSHQL
-502 VTKSRKDQL
+502 VVVKSRKDQL

-531 CSPFN
+531 CFSFN
-536 QLQVQESL
+536 HLQVHESL

-570 IAKERPCFNKFEEEE
+570 IAKELLFFNKFEEEE
-585 EEEEDDDEEDDIS
+585 EEDEDDEEEEEEEDILS
-598 QVEKGKVEAYSE
+598 EMERRKVEASSE
-610 NLRKDGK
+610 NRRKDSK
-617 RNCDYEAEQNNGG
+617 NIPEYETEQKQEG
-630 ESKSSHVSKIV
+630 ESKSSHISETVQAEVSSK
-641 GGEDS
+641 GEDIS
-646 SKDEGIFSE
+646 SE

-669 DVDNDTTFEFPQY
+669 DLDKSSAFEFPQY
-682 QTHHILKSLESLE
+682 QTHHILKPVELLETGGSL
-695 GDSSSPSSLDRV
+695 PSSVDRV

-714 RMRVIGTSDS
+714 QMKIISTSDS
-724 RAGRSFFK
+724 RAGRTLLK
-732 SKDLLRKQRQ
+732 SKDLLRKQRC
-742 WLAES
+742 WFAES
-747 GYPLRRSQSLPT
+747 GYPLRRSRSLPT

-782 CGPPSFTY
+782 CSPPSFTY
-790 KYTHME
+790 KYTPA
-796 EDEKLTSEDDKQ
+796 EDNENLTSEKDKS
-808 EDQAATSQPVCKSTL
+808 EGKPAASQPVCKSTL
-823 FIATSSSK
+823 FIAPSSSK
-831 REVPQA
+831 KEVSQSGPS
-837 GLRRLSEAPSP
+837 RLPEEPSHA
-848 TRGQSCPLQTP
+848 RVQSCPLHIP
-859 AHMSQSTCS
+859 AHVSQSACS
-868 LHSLPAEWLDRPLCE
+868 LHSLHSEWQDRPLCE

-895 ISGSSLSA
+895 ISGSSFGA
-903 LLSPFSCPFSPR
+903 ALSPFGCPLSPR
-915 HSGYSHRPHAINP
+915 HAGCSHRPHAISP

-958 QDLSAATGYTTQRSS
+958 HDLSAATSYTTQRSS

-1000 DLELAMLRQQT
+1000 DLELTMLRQQT

-1065 YRPQTHLGMYGS
+1065 YRPQTHMGMYGN
-1077 RSADNLSCPSP
+1077 RSTDNLSCPSP
-1088 LNVIEPVSELMREQ
+1088 LNVIEPVSELIREQ

-1112 LGDLGLEN
+1112 LGDLGLET
-1120 LPAEGTESV
+1120 LPAEGSESV

-1135 DSSSVCSTASRK
+1135 DSSSVCSSHASRK

-1172 LTPTPPVRTGTGQQ
+1172 LTPAPPVRAGAGQQ
-1186 VESSEEFADSK
+1186 VESSEELADSK
-1197 PEMEHK
+1197 SEVEHK
-1203 LERVPLVPSFDEIHR
+1203 LEKVLLVPSVDEIHK
-1218 SVEQEELQQVIRER
+1218 SVEQEELQQVIREIKESIVGEIR
-1232 KPWQSAVSCAPCPK
+1232 REIVSGLLAAVSSPSRSATAK
-1246 LLVRKK
+1246 Q
-1252 TNIGNCHDR
+1252 D
-1261 HMGLS
+1261 S
-1266 QCRNRYH
+1266 QP
-1273 VTQE
+1273 

>member
-1 MEEPAAAEEW
+1 
-11 QGATQKRKAWAKS
+11 
-24 RDSWQA
+24 
-30 SEAED
+30 
-35 LSAAATQLA
+35 
-44 RGEEEEE
+44 
-51 DDEEEEEE
+51 
-59 EEEDRER
+59 
-66 DHLAGGKLPLA
+66 
-77 AESGHSVPN
+77 
-86 EKIAIWL
+86 
-93 KDCRTPLGASLDEQS
+93 RTPLGASLDEQS

-131 EANHLRSDTHMETCN
+131 EGVFSACVDSN
-146 GMLAKEKRLQ
+146 GVLAKERRLQ

-227 VFLNAQMQRMEV
+227 VFLNAQIQRMEV

-310 KLNLCGA
+310 KLNLCGT
-317 QQADSSGCSTPS
+317 QQADGGSCSTPS
-329 PVEKGKGPAETES
+329 PVEKGKSPADPGS
-342 EENDAKND
+342 EENDVKNE

-355 FSKKKDSPSFLATVK
+355 YPKKKDAPSFLATVK
-370 EEIASSQSNATDTHR
+370 EEIASSQTNAADTR
-385 LEIVPAGTDDKHEN
+385 KPANLPAGADDKREG
-399 TVSAA
+399 TVPPA
-404 DVQNSRLVSPQ
+404 DVQSSRLASTQ
-415 DRQCGESG
+415 DRLCEEPG
-423 LLDPSSLSSSPSAP
+423 LLDSPSLSSSSSTSNSSTSTQRLPMGSTGRDP
-437 NTTTCESGAPAQRPP
+437 GA
-452 VASVGREPCMPLAN
+452 PLAN
-466 PSVMNLMLQQKD
+466 PSIMNLMLHQKD

-502 VTKSRKDQL
+502 VTKSKKDQL

-563 SEEQKTP
+563 SEEQKTL
-570 IAKERPCFNKFEEEE
+570 IAKDLPCFNKFEEEE
-585 EEEEDDDEEDDIS
+585 EDDDEDEDDDEEDIIS
-598 QVEKGKVEAYSE
+598 QVERQKVGAPSE
-610 NLRKDGK
+610 NRRSEDRKVID
-617 RNCDYEAEQNNGG
+617 CETEQNQGG
-630 ESKSSHVSKIV
+630 ESKSSHISETVQ
-641 GGEDS
+641 GEIS
-646 SKDEGIFSE
+646 SNEKDISSE
-655 QKELELLEEGSDES
+655 RKELDLLEAGS
-669 DVDNDTTFEFPQY
+669 VFEFPQY
-682 QTHHILKSLESLE
+682 HTHHILKSMESLE
-695 GDSSSPSSLDRV
+695 GGGASPSSADRV

-714 RMRVIGTSDS
+714 EMRIVSTSDS
-724 RAGRSFFK
+724 RARRTLLK
-732 SKDLLRKQRQ
+732 SKDLLRKQRL
-742 WLAES
+742 WCAES

-782 CGPPSFTY
+782 CSPPSFTY
-790 KYTHME
+790 KYTHVE
-796 EDEKLTSEDDKQ
+796 EDENTMPEHDKSEG
-808 EDQAATSQPVCKSTL
+808 EAAASQPVCKSTL
-823 FIATSSSK
+823 FIAPSSSK
-831 REVPQA
+831 KE
-837 GLRRLSEAPSP
+837 GLRTGPSRLSEEPSP
-848 TRGQSCPLQTP
+848 TRVQSCPLHTP

-868 LHSLPAEWLDRPLCE
+868 LHSLPAEWQDRPLCE
-883 HMRTL
+883 HVRTL

-895 ISGSSLSA
+895 ISGSSFSA

-915 HSGYSHRPHAINP
+915 HAGFPHRPHAINP

-958 QDLSAATGYTTQRSS
+958 QDLLAATSYTTQRSS
-973 ILPLY
+973 VLPLY

-1000 DLELAMLRQQT
+1000 DLELTMLRQQT

-1065 YRPQTHLGMYGS
+1065 YRPQTHVGMYGS

-1088 LNVIEPVSELMREQ
+1088 LNVIEPVSELIREQ

-1112 LGDLGLEN
+1112 LGDLGLET

-1135 DSSSVCSTASRK
+1135 DSSSVCSGHTSRK

-1172 LTPTPPVRTGTGQQ
+1172 LTPTPPVRAGAGQQ
-1186 VESSEEFADSK
+1186 VESSEELADSK
-1197 PEMEHK
+1197 PEVEHK
-1203 LERVPLVPSFDEIHR
+1203 LEKVPLMPSADEIHKT
-1218 SVEQEELQQVIRER
+1218 VEQEELQQVIREIKESIVGEIR
-1232 KPWQSAVSCAPCPK
+1232 REIVSGLLAAVSPQSRSATAK
-1246 LLVRKK
+1246 Q
-1252 TNIGNCHDR
+1252 D
-1261 HMGLS
+1261 
-1266 QCRNRYH
+1266 
-1273 VTQE
+1273 TQ

>member
-1 MEEPAAAEEW
+1 M
-11 QGATQKRKAWAKS
+11 
-24 RDSWQA
+24 
-30 SEAED
+30 
-35 LSAAATQLA
+35 
-44 RGEEEEE
+44 
-51 DDEEEEEE
+51 
-59 EEEDRER
+59 
-66 DHLAGGKLPLA
+66 
-77 AESGHSVPN
+77 
-86 EKIAIWL
+86 
-93 KDCRTPLGASLDEQS
+93 DEQS

-131 EANHLRSDTHMETCN
+131 EENREVTNLSNLER
-146 GMLAKEKRLQ
+146 RLQ

-227 VFLNAQMQRMEV
+227 VFLNAQIQRMEV

-310 KLNLCGA
+310 KLNLCGT
-317 QQADSSGCSTPS
+317 QQADGSGCSTPS
-329 PVEKGKGPAETES
+329 PVEKGKSLAEPGN
-342 EENDAKND
+342 EENDVKNE
-350 SKLPK
+350 SKLQK
-355 FSKKKDSPSFLATVK
+355 YSKKKDSPSFLATVK
-370 EEIASSQSNATDTHR
+370 EEIASSQTNAADTHKPAD
-385 LEIVPAGTDDKHEN
+385 LPAGADDKQEG
-399 TVSAA
+399 TVPPA
-404 DVQNSRLVSPQ
+404 DVQSSRLASAQ
-415 DRQCGESG
+415 DRPCEESG
-423 LLDPSSLSSSPSAP
+423 LLDLPSLSSSSSTSNSSTPTQRLPAASPGRDPCAP
-437 NTTTCESGAPAQRPP
+437 LT
-452 VASVGREPCMPLAN
+452 N
-466 PSVMNLMLQQKD
+466 PSIMNLMLQQKD

-563 SEEQKTP
+563 SEEQKTL
-570 IAKERPCFNKFEEEE
+570 IGKELPCFNKR
-585 EEEEDDDEEDDIS
+585 
-598 QVEKGKVEAYSE
+598 KVGAPSE
-610 NLRKDGK
+610 NRGSEDRKSI
-617 RNCDYEAEQNNGG
+617 DYETEQNQGG
-630 ESKSSHVSKIV
+630 ESKSSHVSEAAQ
-641 GGEDS
+641 GEVS
-646 SKDEGIFSE
+646 SKEEDISGER
-655 QKELELLEEGSDES
+655 KELDLLEEGS
-669 DVDNDTTFEFPQY
+669 VFEFPQY
-682 QTHHILKSLESLE
+682 HTHHILKSMESLK
-695 GDSSSPSSLDRV
+695 GGGSSPSSVDRV

-714 RMRVIGTSDS
+714 EMRIVSTSDS
-724 RAGRSFFK
+724 RAGRTLLK
-732 SKDLLRKQRQ
+732 SKDLLRKQRL
-742 WLAES
+742 WFAES

-782 CGPPSFTY
+782 CSPPSFTY
-790 KYTHME
+790 KYTCVE
-796 EDEKLTSEDDKQ
+796 EDVKAMSENDKS
-808 EDQAATSQPVCKSTL
+808 EGEAAAGQPVCKSTL
-823 FIATSSSK
+823 FIAPSSSK
-831 REVPQA
+831 KEVPQT
-837 GLRRLSEAPSP
+837 GPNRLSEELSP
-848 TRGQSCPLQTP
+848 TRVQSCPLHTP

-868 LHSLPAEWLDRPLCE
+868 LHSLPTEWQDRPLCE
-883 HMRTL
+883 HVRTL

-895 ISGSSLSA
+895 ISGSSFSA

-915 HSGYSHRPHAINP
+915 HAGYPHRPHAINP

-958 QDLSAATGYTTQRSS
+958 QDLSAATGYSTQRSS

-1000 DLELAMLRQQT
+1000 DLELTMLRQQT

-1065 YRPQTHLGMYGS
+1065 YRPQTHVGMYGS

-1088 LNVIEPVSELMREQ
+1088 LNVIEPVSELIREQ

-1112 LGDLGLEN
+1112 LGDLGLET

-1135 DSSSVCSTASRK
+1135 DSSSVCSGHAGRK
-1147 AGVGSSELTGKSK
+1147 AAVGSSELTGKSK

-1172 LTPTPPVRTGTGQQ
+1172 LTPTPPVRAGAGQQ
-1186 VESSEEFADSK
+1186 MEGSEELADSK
-1197 PEMEHK
+1197 PEVEHK
-1203 LERVPLVPSFDEIHR
+1203 LEKVPLKPSVEEIHKT
-1218 SVEQEELQQVIRER
+1218 VEQEELQQVIREIKESIVGEIR
-1232 KPWQSAVSCAPCPK
+1232 REIVSGLLAAVSPQSRSATAK
-1246 LLVRKK
+1246 Q
-1252 TNIGNCHDR
+1252 D
-1261 HMGLS
+1261 
-1266 QCRNRYH
+1266 
-1273 VTQE
+1273 TQP

>member
-1 MEEPAAAEEW
+1 MEQPPAAEEW

-35 LSAAATQLA
+35 FSAAALA
-44 RGEEEEE
+44 RGQEEQEE
-51 DDEEEEEE
+51 D
-59 EEEDRER
+59 
-66 DHLAGGKLPLA
+66 LAGGELPLA
-77 AESGHSVPN
+77 TGAGCHSVPS

-131 EANHLRSDTHMETCN
+131 EANHLRSDTQTETCN
-146 GMLAKEKRLQ
+146 GVLAKDRRLQ

-227 VFLNAQMQRMEV
+227 VFLNAQIQRMEV
-239 ENPNFA
+239 ENPSFA

-310 KLNLCGA
+310 KLNLCGT
-317 QQADSSGCSTPS
+317 QQADGSSSSSPS
-329 PVEKGKGPAETES
+329 PVEKGKNPAEVGS
-342 EENDAKND
+342 EENDVKNE
-350 SKLPK
+350 SKLAKYP
-355 FSKKKDSPSFLATVK
+355 KKKDCPSFLATVK
-370 EEIASSQSNATDTHR
+370 EEIASSQAKAANTQR
-385 LEIVPAGTDDKHEN
+385 PAHLPAVTDDAQEG
-399 TVSAA
+399 TVPPADGQGGRLASA
-404 DVQNSRLVSPQ
+404 Q
-415 DRQCGESG
+415 DRPCEEPG
-423 LLDPSSLSSSPSAP
+423 LLDSPGLSSSSS
-437 NTTTCESGAPAQRPP
+437 TSDSSVLTQRLSTALP
-452 VASVGREPCMPLAN
+452 GRDPCAPLAN
-466 PSVMNLMLQQKD
+466 PSIMNLMLQQKD

-491 LPHVP
+491 LPHVS
-496 ASHQLA
+496 ATHQLA

-526 DSSTD
+526 DSTD

-570 IAKERPCFNKFEEEE
+570 IAKELPCFDKFEEEE
-585 EEEEDDDEEDDIS
+585 EEDDEEEDYDDDEEDIIS
-598 QVEKGKVEAYSE
+598 QVERRKVGASSDSRRSE
-610 NLRKDGK
+610 DRKISDCK
-617 RNCDYEAEQNNGG
+617 TEQNQGQ
-630 ESKSSHVSKIV
+630 ESKSSHISETVQGEVISKE
-641 GGEDS
+641 EDIS
-646 SKDEGIFSE
+646 SE
-655 QKELELLEEGSDES
+655 QKESDLLEEGS
-669 DVDNDTTFEFPQY
+669 VFEFPQY
-682 QTHHILKSLESLE
+682 HTHHILKSMQSLE
-695 GDSSSPSSLDRV
+695 GGSSSPSSVDRV

-714 RMRVIGTSDS
+714 EMRIISSPDS
-724 RAGRSFFK
+724 KARCTLLK
-732 SKDLLRKQRQ
+732 SKDLLRKQRL
-742 WLAES
+742 WFAES

-782 CGPPSFTY
+782 CSPPSFTY
-790 KYTHME
+790 KYTQVE
-796 EDEKLTSEDDKQ
+796 EDETAASENDRSED
-808 EDQAATSQPVCKSTL
+808 EAASSHPVCKSTL
-823 FIATSSSK
+823 FIAPSSSK
-831 REVPQA
+831 KEVPQA
-837 GLRRLSEAPSP
+837 GPSRLSEELSP
-848 TRGQSCPLQTP
+848 TRVQSCPLHTP
-859 AHMSQSTCS
+859 AAMSQSTCS
-868 LHSLPAEWLDRPLCE
+868 LHSLPTEWQDRPLCE

-895 ISGSSLSA
+895 ISSSSFSA
-903 LLSPFSCPFSPR
+903 MLSPFSCPFFPR
-915 HSGYSHRPHAINP
+915 HGVPHRPLAVNP

-1000 DLELAMLRQQT
+1000 DLELTMLRQQT

-1021 RYEADQLQSLR
+1021 RFEADQLQSLR

-1051 ALEDQLRSLHMSSP
+1051 ALEDQLRSLHTSSP
-1065 YRPQTHLGMYGS
+1065 YRPQTHIGMYGS

-1088 LNVIEPVSELMREQ
+1088 LNVIEPVSELIREQ

-1112 LGDLGLEN
+1112 LGELGLET
-1120 LPAEGTESV
+1120 LPAEGTESI

-1135 DSSSVCSTASRK
+1135 DSSSVCSGHTGRK
-1147 AGVGSSELTGKSK
+1147 AK

-1172 LTPTPPVRTGTGQQ
+1172 LTPTAPVRAGTGQQ
-1186 VESSEEFADSK
+1186 VESSEELADCK
-1197 PEMEHK
+1197 PEVEHK
-1203 LERVPLVPSFDEIHR
+1203 LEKGPLMPSVDEIHKA
-1218 SVEQEELQQVIRER
+1218 VEQEELQQVIREIKESIVGEIR
-1232 KPWQSAVSCAPCPK
+1232 REIVSGLLAAVSPQSRSAAAK
-1246 LLVRKK
+1246 Q
-1252 TNIGNCHDR
+1252 D
-1261 HMGLS
+1261 
-1266 QCRNRYH
+1266 
-1273 VTQE
+1273 TQ

>member
-1 MEEPAAAEEW
+1 MQGRNNLGLGKRLASSVGWSCSCFISPCLEPLQAPQPGVGAAGVSRVPKACQGWPCMERWSCWRGGWPRGGRKR
-11 QGATQKRKAWAKS
+11 QGEDSSLEAGLPYWRRVGTGRVGQQRQIRVCFLSSHLPSNSYCLCAFLLRWSRLSSETENQVPEQKRFFAGV
-24 RDSWQA
+24 
-30 SEAED
+30 
-35 LSAAATQLA
+35 LSVCVLY
-44 RGEEEEE
+44 
-51 DDEEEEEE
+51 
-59 EEEDRER
+59 
-66 DHLAGGKLPLA
+66 
-77 AESGHSVPN
+77 
-86 EKIAIWL
+86 
-93 KDCRTPLGASLDEQS
+93 S
-108 NPLLKGML
+108 NG
-116 VRNGGSFEDDLSLGA
+116 V
-131 EANHLRSDTHMETCN
+131 
-146 GMLAKEKRLQ
+146 LAKDRRLQ

-227 VFLNAQMQRMEV
+227 VFLNAQIQRMEV
-239 ENPNFA
+239 ENPSFA

-288 EASSPPPLNRSNT
+288 EASSPPPLKHSKS

-310 KLNLCGA
+310 KLNLCGT
-317 QQADSSGCSTPS
+317 QQADGSSSSIPS
-329 PVEKGKGPAETES
+329 PVEKGKGPAEVGS
-342 EENDAKND
+342 EENDVKNEA
-350 SKLPK
+350 KLPK
-355 FSKKKDSPSFLATVK
+355 YPKKKDCPSFLATVK
-370 EEIASSQSNATDTHR
+370 EEIAISQTKAANAERPAH
-385 LEIVPAGTDDKHEN
+385 LPAGTGGAQEGSVPPADGQEGRLA
-399 TVSAA
+399 SAE
-404 DVQNSRLVSPQ
+404 
-415 DRQCGESG
+415 DRPCEEPG
-423 LLDPSSLSSSPSAP
+423 LLDSPGLSSSSS
-437 NTTTCESGAPAQRPP
+437 TSDSSVLTQRLST
-452 VASVGREPCMPLAN
+452 ASPGRDPCAPLAN

-491 LPHVP
+491 LPHVS
-496 ASHQLA
+496 ATHQLA

-526 DSSTD
+526 DSTD

-570 IAKERPCFNKFEEEE
+570 IAKELPYDEEEDY
-585 EEEEDDDEEDDIS
+585 DDDEEDIMS
-598 QVEKGKVEAYSE
+598 QVERRKVGTSSDSRRSE
-610 NLRKDGK
+610 DRKFSDC
-617 RNCDYEAEQNNGG
+617 RTEQNQGQ
-630 ESKSSHVSKIV
+630 ESKSSHVSETV
-641 GGEDS
+641 QGEVS
-646 SKDEGIFSE
+646 SKEEDISSE
-655 QKELELLEEGSDES
+655 HKESDLLEEGS
-669 DVDNDTTFEFPQY
+669 VFEFPQY
-682 QTHHILKSLESLE
+682 HTHHILRSMQSLE
-695 GDSSSPSSLDRV
+695 GDGSSTSSVDRV
-707 HVALQRA
+707 QVALQRA
-714 RMRVIGTSDS
+714 ELRIINSPDS
-724 RAGRSFFK
+724 KARCTLLK
-732 SKDLLRKQRQ
+732 SKDLLRKQKL
-742 WLAES
+742 WFAEP
-747 GYPLRRSQSLPT
+747 GFPLRRSQSLPT
-759 ALLNPVKVVSSVNVQ
+759 ALLNPVKVVSSMNVQ

-782 CGPPSFTY
+782 CSPPSFTY
-790 KYTHME
+790 KYTQVE
-796 EDEKLTSEDDKQ
+796 EDKKAASEDDRS
-808 EDQAATSQPVCKSTL
+808 EDEAASSHPVCKSTL
-823 FIATSSSK
+823 FIAPSSSK
-831 REVPQA
+831 KEVPQA
-837 GLRRLSEAPSP
+837 GPSRLPEELSP
-848 TRGQSCPLQTP
+848 TRVQSCPLHTP
-859 AHMSQSTCS
+859 AAMSQSTCS
-868 LHSLPAEWLDRPLCE
+868 LHSLPTEWQDRPLCE

-888 STHSVPS
+888 SSHSVPS
-895 ISGSSLSA
+895 ISGSSFSA
-903 LLSPFSCPFSPR
+903 MLPPFSCPFFPR
-915 HSGYSHRPHAINP
+915 HGVPHRPPAMNP

-1000 DLELAMLRQQT
+1000 DLELTMLRQQT

-1021 RYEADQLQSLR
+1021 RFEADQLQSLR

-1043 MQLEERLL
+1043 MQLEDRLL

-1065 YRPQTHLGMYGS
+1065 YRPQTHIGMYGS

-1088 LNVIEPVSELMREQ
+1088 LNVIEPVSELIREQ

-1112 LGDLGLEN
+1112 LGELGLET
-1120 LPAEGTESV
+1120 LPAEGAESV

-1135 DSSSVCSTASRK
+1135 DSSSVCSGHTGRK
-1147 AGVGSSELTGKSK
+1147 AK

-1172 LTPTPPVRTGTGQQ
+1172 LTPTPPVRAGTGQP
-1186 VESSEEFADSK
+1186 VESSEEFADSR
-1197 PEMEHK
+1197 PEVEHK
-1203 LERVPLVPSFDEIHR
+1203 LEKVPLMPSVDEIHKA
-1218 SVEQEELQQVIRER
+1218 VEQEELQQVIREIKESIVGEIR
-1232 KPWQSAVSCAPCPK
+1232 REIVSGLLAAVSPQSRSATAK
-1246 LLVRKK
+1246 Q
-1252 TNIGNCHDR
+1252 D
-1261 HMGLS
+1261 
-1266 QCRNRYH
+1266 
-1273 VTQE
+1273 TQP

>member
-1 MEEPAAAEEW
+1 
-11 QGATQKRKAWAKS
+11 
-24 RDSWQA
+24 
-30 SEAED
+30 
-35 LSAAATQLA
+35 
-44 RGEEEEE
+44 
-51 DDEEEEEE
+51 
-59 EEEDRER
+59 
-66 DHLAGGKLPLA
+66 
-77 AESGHSVPN
+77 
-86 EKIAIWL
+86 
-93 KDCRTPLGASLDEQS
+93 
-108 NPLLKGML
+108 
-116 VRNGGSFEDDLSLGA
+116 NGV
-131 EANHLRSDTHMETCN
+131 
-146 GMLAKEKRLQ
+146 LAKERRLQ

-227 VFLNAQMQRMEV
+227 VFLNAQIQRMEV

-310 KLNLCGA
+310 KLNLCGT
-317 QQADSSGCSTPS
+317 QQADGSGCSTPS
-329 PVEKGKGPAETES
+329 PVEKGKSPAELGS
-342 EENDAKND
+342 EENDVKNE

-355 FSKKKDSPSFLATVK
+355 YSKKKDCPSFLATVK
-370 EEIASSQSNATDTHR
+370 EEIPGSQTHAAHKPGN
-385 LEIVPAGTDDKHEN
+385 LPAGTDDKREG
-399 TVSAA
+399 TVPPA
-404 DVQNSRLVSPQ
+404 DVQSSRLANAQ
-415 DRQCGESG
+415 DRLCEESG
-423 LLDPSSLSSSPSAP
+423 LLDSPSLSTSSSTS
-437 NTTTCESGAPAQRPP
+437 NSSTSTQRLPT
-452 VASVGREPCMPLAN
+452 ASPGRDPCAPLAN
-466 PSVMNLMLQQKD
+466 PSIMNLMLQQKD

-570 IAKERPCFNKFEEEE
+570 LAMELPCFDKFEE
-585 EEEEDDDEEDDIS
+585 EEEEDDDDDDEDDDEEDIIS
-598 QVEKGKVEAYSE
+598 QVERRKVGAPSE
-610 NLRKDGK
+610 NRRSEDRKII
-617 RNCDYEAEQNNGG
+617 DYETEQNQGG
-630 ESKSSHVSKIV
+630 ESKSSHISETVQ
-641 GGEDS
+641 GEVS
-646 SKDEGIFSE
+646 SKEEDTSSE
-655 QKELELLEEGSDES
+655 QKQSDLLEEGS
-669 DVDNDTTFEFPQY
+669 VFEFPQY
-682 QTHHILKSLESLE
+682 HTHHILKSMESAE
-695 GDSSSPSSLDRV
+695 GGSSSPSSVDRV

-714 RMRVIGTSDS
+714 EMRIVGTSDS
-724 RAGRSFFK
+724 RAGRTLLK
-732 SKDLLRKQRQ
+732 SKDLLRKQRL
-742 WLAES
+742 WFAES

-759 ALLNPVKVVSSVNVQ
+759 PLLNPVKVVSSVNVQ
-774 LTPGKETL
+774 LTPGRETL
-782 CGPPSFTY
+782 CSPPSFTY
-790 KYTHME
+790 KYTRVE
-796 EDEKLTSEDDKQ
+796 EDKKPASENDKS
-808 EDQAATSQPVCKSTL
+808 EGEAATSQPVCKSTL
-823 FIATSSSK
+823 FIAPSSSK
-831 REVPQA
+831 KEVPQT
-837 GLRRLSEAPSP
+837 GPNRLSEEPSP
-848 TRGQSCPLQTP
+848 TRVQSCSLHTP

-868 LHSLPAEWLDRPLCE
+868 LHSLPAEWQDRPLCE

-895 ISGSSLSA
+895 ISGSSFGA

-915 HSGYSHRPHAINP
+915 HAGFPHRPHAFNP

-958 QDLSAATGYTTQRSS
+958 QDLSVATGYTTQRSS

-1000 DLELAMLRQQT
+1000 DLELTMLRQQT

-1065 YRPQTHLGMYGS
+1065 YRPQTHVGIYGS
-1077 RSADNLSCPSP
+1077 RSTDNLSCPSP
-1088 LNVIEPVSELMREQ
+1088 LNVIEPVSELIREQ

-1112 LGDLGLEN
+1112 VGDLGLET
-1120 LPAEGTESV
+1120 LPAEGAESV

-1135 DSSSVCSTASRK
+1135 DSSSVCSGHAGRK
-1147 AGVGSSELTGKSK
+1147 AGVGSSEPAGKSK

-1172 LTPTPPVRTGTGQQ
+1172 LTPTPPVRAGTGQQ
-1186 VESSEEFADSK
+1186 VESSEELADSK
-1197 PEMEHK
+1197 PEVEHK
-1203 LERVPLVPSFDEIHR
+1203 LEKVPLMPSVDEIHK
-1218 SVEQEELQQVIRER
+1218 SVEQEELQQVIREIKESIVGEIR
-1232 KPWQSAVSCAPCPK
+1232 REIVSGLLAAVSPQSRSPTAK
-1246 LLVRKK
+1246 Q
-1252 TNIGNCHDR
+1252 D
-1261 HMGLS
+1261 
-1266 QCRNRYH
+1266 
-1273 VTQE
+1273 TQP

>member
-1 MEEPAAAEEW
+1 
-11 QGATQKRKAWAKS
+11 
-24 RDSWQA
+24 
-30 SEAED
+30 
-35 LSAAATQLA
+35 
-44 RGEEEEE
+44 
-51 DDEEEEEE
+51 
-59 EEEDRER
+59 
-66 DHLAGGKLPLA
+66 
-77 AESGHSVPN
+77 
-86 EKIAIWL
+86 
-93 KDCRTPLGASLDEQS
+93 RTPLGASLDEQS

-131 EANHLRSDTHMETCN
+131 EANHLRSDTQMETCN
-146 GMLAKEKRLQ
+146 GVLAKERRLQ

-227 VFLNAQMQRMEV
+227 VFLNAQIQRMEV

-310 KLNLCGA
+310 KLNLCST
-317 QQADSSGCSTPS
+317 QQADGSSCSTPS
-329 PVEKGKGPAETES
+329 PVEKGRSPAEPGS
-342 EENDAKND
+342 EENSVKNE

-355 FSKKKDSPSFLATVK
+355 YSKKKDSPSFLATVK
-370 EEIASSQSNATDTHR
+370 EEIASSQTNAADTR
-385 LEIVPAGTDDKHEN
+385 KPANLPSGTDKQEG
-399 TVSAA
+399 TVPPA
-404 DVQNSRLVSPQ
+404 DVQSSRLASAQ
-415 DRQCGESG
+415 DRPCEESG
-423 LLDPSSLSSSPSAP
+423 LLDSPSLSSSSNTSNNSA
-437 NTTTCESGAPAQRPP
+437 SMQRLPA
-452 VASVGREPCMPLAN
+452 ASPGRDPCAPLAN
-466 PSVMNLMLQQKD
+466 PSIMNLMLQQKD

-536 QLQVQESL
+536 QPQVQESL

-570 IAKERPCFNKFEEEE
+570 IAKELPCFNKFEEEE
-585 EEEEDDDEEDDIS
+585 EEEEEEEDDDDDDDDEEDIIS
-598 QVEKGKVEAYSE
+598 QVERRKVGAPSE
-610 NLRKDGK
+610 NRRREDRKIT
-617 RNCDYEAEQNNGG
+617 DYETEQNQG
-630 ESKSSHVSKIV
+630 ESKSSHVSDTV
-641 GGEDS
+641 QGEVS
-646 SKDEGIFSE
+646 SKEEDISSE
-655 QKELELLEEGSDES
+655 RKELDLLKEGSVS
-669 DVDNDTTFEFPQY
+669 EFPQY
-682 QTHHILKSLESLE
+682 HTHHILKSVESLE
-695 GDSSSPSSLDRV
+695 GGSSSPSSVDRV

-714 RMRVIGTSDS
+714 EMRIVSTSDS
-724 RAGRSFFK
+724 RAGRTLLK
-732 SKDLLRKQRQ
+732 SKDLLRKQRF
-742 WLAES
+742 WFAES

-759 ALLNPVKVVSSVNVQ
+759 ALLNPVKVVSSMNVQ

-782 CGPPSFTY
+782 CSPPSFTY
-790 KYTHME
+790 KYTHVE
-796 EDEKLTSEDDKQ
+796 EDEKPTSENDRS
-808 EDQAATSQPVCKSTL
+808 EGEAATSQPVCKSTL
-823 FIATSSSK
+823 FIAPLSSRK
-831 REVPQA
+831 EVLQA
-837 GLRRLSEAPSP
+837 GPNRLSEEPSP
-848 TRGQSCPLQTP
+848 TRLQSCRLHTP

-868 LHSLPAEWLDRPLCE
+868 LHSLPAEWQDRPLCE
-883 HMRTL
+883 HVRTL

-895 ISGSSLSA
+895 ICGSSFGT

-915 HSGYSHRPHAINP
+915 HAGFPHRPHAMNP

-958 QDLSAATGYTTQRSS
+958 QDLSVATGYTTQRSS

-1000 DLELAMLRQQT
+1000 DLELTMLRQQT

-1065 YRPQTHLGMYGS
+1065 YRPQTHVGMYGS

-1088 LNVIEPVSELMREQ
+1088 LNVIEPVSELIREQ

-1112 LGDLGLEN
+1112 LGDLGLET
-1120 LPAEGTESV
+1120 LPAEGTESI

-1135 DSSSVCSTASRK
+1135 DSSSVCSGHAGRK

-1172 LTPTPPVRTGTGQQ
+1172 LTPTPPVRAGAGQQ
-1186 VESSEEFADSK
+1186 VESSEELADSR
-1197 PEMEHK
+1197 PEVEHK
-1203 LERVPLVPSFDEIHR
+1203 LEKVSLVPLVDEIHK
-1218 SVEQEELQQVIRER
+1218 SVEQEELQQVIREIKESIVGEIR
-1232 KPWQSAVSCAPCPK
+1232 REIVSGLLAAVSPQSRSATAK
-1246 LLVRKK
+1246 Q
-1252 TNIGNCHDR
+1252 DA
-1261 HMGLS
+1261 
-1266 QCRNRYH
+1266 Q
-1273 VTQE
+1273 

>member
-1 MEEPAAAEEW
+1 
-11 QGATQKRKAWAKS
+11 
-24 RDSWQA
+24 
-30 SEAED
+30 
-35 LSAAATQLA
+35 
-44 RGEEEEE
+44 
-51 DDEEEEEE
+51 
-59 EEEDRER
+59 
-66 DHLAGGKLPLA
+66 
-77 AESGHSVPN
+77 
-86 EKIAIWL
+86 
-93 KDCRTPLGASLDEQS
+93 DEQS

-131 EANHLRSDTHMETCN
+131 EGGFFVCVDSN
-146 GMLAKEKRLQ
+146 GVLAKERRLQ

-227 VFLNAQMQRMEV
+227 VFLNAQIQRMEV

-310 KLNLCGA
+310 KLNLCGT
-317 QQADSSGCSTPS
+317 QQADGSGCSTPS
-329 PVEKGKGPAETES
+329 PVEKGKTSAEPGS
-342 EENDAKND
+342 EENDVKNE
-350 SKLPK
+350 SKLSK
-355 FSKKKDSPSFLATVK
+355 YSKKKDSPSFLATVK
-370 EEIASSQSNATDTHR
+370 EEIANNQINAAEAHKPAN
-385 LEIVPAGTDDKHEN
+385 IPAGTDDKQED
-399 TVSAA
+399 TVPPA
-404 DVQNSRLVSPQ
+404 DVQSSRLASAQ
-415 DRQCGESG
+415 DRPCEESS
-423 LLDPSSLSSSPSAP
+423 LLDLPSLSSSSSASNSSTP
-437 NTTTCESGAPAQRPP
+437 TQRLPTASPGRDPCAP
-452 VASVGREPCMPLAN
+452 LTN
-466 PSVMNLMLQQKD
+466 PSIVNLMLQQKD

-536 QLQVQESL
+536 QLQAQESL

-570 IAKERPCFNKFEEEE
+570 IAKELPCFNKS
-585 EEEEDDDEEDDIS
+585 ED
-598 QVEKGKVEAYSE
+598 
-610 NLRKDGK
+610 RKI
-617 RNCDYEAEQNNGG
+617 DYETEQNQEG
-630 ESKSSHVSKIV
+630 ESKSSHISETVQ
-641 GGEDS
+641 GEVS
-646 SKDEGIFSE
+646 SKEEDVSSE
-655 QKELELLEEGSDES
+655 QKELDLLEAGS
-669 DVDNDTTFEFPQY
+669 VFEFPQY
-682 QTHHILKSLESLE
+682 HTHHILKSMESLE
-695 GDSSSPSSLDRV
+695 GDGASPSSVDRV

-714 RMRVIGTSDS
+714 EMRIVSTSDS
-724 RAGRSFFK
+724 RTGRTLLK
-732 SKDLLRKQRQ
+732 SKDLLRKQRL
-742 WLAES
+742 WFAES

-782 CGPPSFTY
+782 CSPPSFTY
-790 KYTHME
+790 KYTHVE
-796 EDEKLTSEDDKQ
+796 EDDKAMP
-808 EDQAATSQPVCKSTL
+808 ENDKSEGEAAASQPVCKSTL
-823 FIATSSSK
+823 FIAPSSSK
-831 REVPQA
+831 KE
-837 GLRRLSEAPSP
+837 GLHTGQNRLSQESSP
-848 TRGQSCPLQTP
+848 TRVQSCPLHTP

-868 LHSLPAEWLDRPLCE
+868 LHSLPAEWQDRPLCE
-883 HMRTL
+883 HVRTL

-895 ISGSSLSA
+895 ISGSSFSA

-915 HSGYSHRPHAINP
+915 HAGFPHRPHAINP

-951 QYPVMRG
+951 QYPVLRG
-958 QDLSAATGYTTQRSS
+958 QDLSAATSYTTQRSS

-1000 DLELAMLRQQT
+1000 DLELTMLCQQT

-1065 YRPQTHLGMYGS
+1065 YRPQTHVGMFGS

-1088 LNVIEPVSELMREQ
+1088 LNVIEPVSELIREQ

-1112 LGDLGLEN
+1112 LGDLGLET

-1135 DSSSVCSTASRK
+1135 DSSSVCSGHIGRK
-1147 AGVGSSELTGKSK
+1147 AGVGSSELTGRPK

-1172 LTPTPPVRTGTGQQ
+1172 LTPTPPVRAGTGQQ

-1197 PEMEHK
+1197 PEVEYK
-1203 LERVPLVPSFDEIHR
+1203 LEKVPLVPSVDEIHKT
-1218 SVEQEELQQVIRER
+1218 VEQEELQQVIREIKESIVGEIR
-1232 KPWQSAVSCAPCPK
+1232 REIVSGLLAAVSPQSRSATAK
-1246 LLVRKK
+1246 Q
-1252 TNIGNCHDR
+1252 D
-1261 HMGLS
+1261 
-1266 QCRNRYH
+1266 
-1273 VTQE
+1273 TQP

>member
-1 MEEPAAAEEW
+1 MEQPPAAEEW

-35 LSAAATQLA
+35 FSAAALA

-51 DDEEEEEE
+51 
-59 EEEDRER
+59 
-66 DHLAGGKLPLA
+66 LGGGELPLA
-77 AESGHSVPN
+77 AGAGCHGVPN

-131 EANHLRSDTHMETCN
+131 EANHLRNDTQTETCN
-146 GMLAKEKRLQ
+146 GVLAKDRRLQ

-227 VFLNAQMQRMEV
+227 VFLNAQIQRMEV
-239 ENPNFA
+239 ENPSFA

-301 ASRLMKTLS
+301 ASRLKKTLT
-310 KLNLCGA
+310 KLNLCGT
-317 QQADSSGCSTPS
+317 QQADGSSSSSPS
-329 PVEKGKGPAETES
+329 PVEKGKSPAEVGS
-342 EENDAKND
+342 EENDVKNE
-350 SKLPK
+350 SKLPRHP
-355 FSKKKDSPSFLATVK
+355 KKKDCPSFLATVK
-370 EEIASSQSNATDTHR
+370 EEIGGSQTKAANAERPAHLPAVTDGAQGSVPPADGQGGRLASA
-385 LEIVPAGTDDKHEN
+385 
-399 TVSAA
+399 
-404 DVQNSRLVSPQ
+404 Q
-415 DRQCGESG
+415 DRSCEELG
-423 LLDPSSLSSSPSAP
+423 LLDSPGLSSSSSTSDSSVLTQRLSA
-437 NTTTCESGAPAQRPP
+437 
-452 VASVGREPCMPLAN
+452 ASPGRDPCAPLAN

-491 LPHVP
+491 LPHVS
-496 ASHQLA
+496 ATHQLA

-526 DSSTD
+526 DSTD

-570 IAKERPCFNKFEEEE
+570 IAKELPCFDKFEEEE
-585 EEEEDDDEEDDIS
+585 EEDDGEEDYDDDEEDIVS
-598 QVEKGKVEAYSE
+598 QVGRRKVGASSDSRRSE
-610 NLRKDGK
+610 DRKISDCKKNQG
-617 RNCDYEAEQNNGG
+617 Q
-630 ESKSSHVSKIV
+630 ESKSSHISETVQ
-641 GGEDS
+641 GEVS
-646 SKDEGIFSE
+646 SKEEDISGE
-655 QKELELLEEGSDES
+655 QKESDLLEEGS
-669 DVDNDTTFEFPQY
+669 VFEFPQY
-682 QTHHILKSLESLE
+682 HTHHILKSMQSLE
-695 GDSSSPSSLDRV
+695 GGGSSTPSVDRV
-707 HVALQRA
+707 QVALQRA
-714 RMRVIGTSDS
+714 EMRIINSPDS
-724 RAGRSFFK
+724 KARCTLLK
-732 SKDLLRKQRQ
+732 SKDLLRKQRL
-742 WLAES
+742 WFAES
-747 GYPLRRSQSLPT
+747 GYPLRRSQSLPA

-782 CGPPSFTY
+782 CSPPSFTY
-790 KYTHME
+790 KFTQVE
-796 EDEKLTSEDDKQ
+796 EDKKAASENDRSED
-808 EDQAATSQPVCKSTL
+808 EAVSSHPVCKSTL
-823 FIATSSSK
+823 FIAPSSSK
-831 REVPQA
+831 KEPQA
-837 GLRRLSEAPSP
+837 GPSRLSEELSPS
-848 TRGQSCPLQTP
+848 RAQSCPLHMP
-859 AHMSQSTCS
+859 AAMSQSTCS
-868 LHSLPAEWLDRPLCE
+868 LHSLPMEWQDRPLCE

-888 STHSVPS
+888 SAHSVPS
-895 ISGSSLSA
+895 ISGSSYSA
-903 LLSPFSCPFSPR
+903 MLSPFSCPFFPR
-915 HSGYSHRPHAINP
+915 HGVPHRPLAMNP

-958 QDLSAATGYTTQRSS
+958 QDLPAATGYTTQRSS

-1000 DLELAMLRQQT
+1000 DLELTMLRQQT

-1021 RYEADQLQSLR
+1021 RFEADQLQSLR

-1065 YRPQTHLGMYGS
+1065 YRPQAHIGMYGS

-1088 LNVIEPVSELMREQ
+1088 LNVIEPVSELIREQ

-1112 LGDLGLEN
+1112 LGELGLET

-1135 DSSSVCSTASRK
+1135 DSSSVCSGHTGRK
-1147 AGVGSSELTGKSK
+1147 AK

-1172 LTPTPPVRTGTGQQ
+1172 LTPTPPVRAGAGQP
-1186 VESSEEFADSK
+1186 VESSEELADSK
-1197 PEMEHK
+1197 PEVEHK
-1203 LERVPLVPSFDEIHR
+1203 LEKVPLMPSADEIHKA
-1218 SVEQEELQQVIRER
+1218 VEQEELQQVIREIKESIVGEIR
-1232 KPWQSAVSCAPCPK
+1232 REIVSGLLAAVSPQGRSATAKQDPQP
-1246 LLVRKK
+1246 
-1252 TNIGNCHDR
+1252 
-1261 HMGLS
+1261 
-1266 QCRNRYH
+1266 
-1273 VTQE
+1273 